1 VSAPDYDILAVGD
14 LNIDLILSGIRDIPE
29 FGREVLASGLGMHL
43 GGCTANLAVFCHRLG
58 LRVAFVARVGCDD
71 FGDFL
76 IRELGDLGL
85 TTEHIIRDETLG
97 TGLTASLSAA
107 HDRAFVTYVGTIDSL
122 TAEDVPDELLARCR
136 HLHLGS
142 YFLQTRLQ
150 PGCAGLFRRARAAGL
165 TTSLDTGYDPYE
177 TWDAGVREVQA
188 QTDVFLPNE
197 IEALEITRAATVDQA
212 LADLAQ
218 SCPLVAL
225 KLGADGSVARQGET
239 LLQQGIFP
247 VEVVDT
253 TCCGDAFD
261 AGFLSAMLQG
271 LPLAECLRWGS
282 ASGGLIAGGSG
293 NAAERLSREAVE
305 GLIRGSRPSVT

>member
-1 VSAPDYDILAVGD
+1 VSAREYDILAVGD
-14 LNIDLILSGIRDIPE
+14 LNVDLILSGIRAVPE

-58 LRVAFVARVGCDD
+58 LRVAFVARVGQDD

-76 IRELGDLGL
+76 IRELGKIGL
-85 TTEHIIRDETLG
+85 ASDHIIRDDTLG

-122 TAEDVPDELLARCR
+122 TEGDVPDALLGRCR

-142 YFLQTRLQ
+142 YFLQTKLQ
-150 PGCAGLFRRARAAGL
+150 PGCVELFRRAKAAGL

-177 TWDAGVREVQA
+177 NWDAGIRQVLA

-197 IEALEITRAATVDQA
+197 IEALEITKAGTVTAA
-212 LADLAQ
+212 LGELAQ
-218 SCPLVAL
+218 TCRTVAL
-225 KLGADGSVARQGET
+225 KLGAEGSVG
-239 LLQQGIFP
+239 QQGDRVLREEPFE

-261 AGFLSAMLQG
+261 AGLLGAMLG
-271 LPLAECLRWGS
+271 GRPLEECLRWGS

-305 GLIRGSRPSVT
+305 GLIEGG

>member
-1 VSAPDYDILAVGD
+1 MAAPEYDILAVGD
-14 LNIDLILSGIRDIPE
+14 LNVDLILSGIRDVPE
-29 FGREVLASGLGMHL
+29 FGREVLASGLGLHL

-58 LRVAFVARVGCDD
+58 LRVAFVARVGRDD
-71 FGDFL
+71 FGEFL
-76 IRELGDLGL
+76 IRKLGEIGL
-85 TTEHIIRDETLG
+85 SAEHIIRDETLG

-122 TAEDVPDELLARCR
+122 AEDDVPDALLAQCR

-150 PGCAGLFRRARAAGL
+150 PGCAELFRRAKAAGL

-177 TWDAGVREVQA
+177 GWDAGIREVLA

-197 IEALEITRAATVDQA
+197 IEALEITKAATVEAA
-212 LADLAQ
+212 LGELAQ
-218 SCPLVAL
+218 MSGMVAL
-225 KLGADGSVARQGET
+225 KLGAEGSVARQDDRV
-239 LLQQGIFP
+239 LRQKPFA

-261 AGFLSAMLQG
+261 AGFLSAMREG
-271 LPLAECLRWGS
+271 LPLEDCLQWGS

-305 GLIRGSRPSVT
+305 GLIAGG

>member
-1 VSAPDYDILAVGD
+1 MSAPDYDILAVGD
-14 LNIDLILSGIRDIPE
+14 LNVDLILSGIREVPA

-58 LRVAFVARVGCDD
+58 LRVAFVARVGRDD

-76 IRELGDLGL
+76 IRKLGEVGL
-85 TTEHIIRDETLG
+85 ASEYIIRDETLG

-107 HDRAFVTYVGTIDSL
+107 HDRAFVTYVGTIDSV
-122 TAEDVPDELLARCR
+122 TGGDIPDALLARCR

-142 YFLQTRLQ
+142 YFLQTKLQ
-150 PGCAGLFRRARAAGL
+150 PGCAELFRRAKAAGL

-177 TWDAGVREVQA
+177 NWDAGIRAVLA

-197 IEALEITRAATVDQA
+197 IEALEITKAGTVEAA
-212 LADLAQ
+212 LGELAQ
-218 SCPLVAL
+218 MCGLVAL
-225 KLGADGSVARQGET
+225 KLGADGSIAQQGDRAPR
-239 LLQQGIFP
+239 QGIFP

-271 LPLAECLRWGS
+271 LPLEDCLQWGS

-293 NAAERLSREAVE
+293 NAAERLSREAVA
-305 GLIRGSRPSVT
+305 GLLATAAQ